1 MRGQA
6 MMTVFVRG
14 CNIDTFELDP
24 GEIAFI
30 PSAYFHCIEN

>member
-6 MMTVFVRG
+6 MMTIFG
-14 CNIDTFELDP
+14 PGDNIDTFELDP
-24 GEIAFI
+24 GEVIFI

>member
-6 MMTVFVRG
+6 MMTIFG
-14 CNIDTFELDP
+14 QGIDTFELDP
-24 GEIAFI
+24 GEVIFI